1 MSRDVA
7 TDAPCSCMSLS
18 NAAPPAN
25 ATPAVT
31 MAIAQTDTARAPNA
45 MRAPIPFT
53 KRGRGSRCH
62 ARSRRSAAV
71 GGVSEPL
78 AQAPYVDIDR
88 AIDRFAIRGS
98 VERVE
103 ERVSREHATFGFDE
117 RDEQA
122 EFERG
127 KRQALTAAEHLV
139 PLAVDDEVA
148 EPQRL
153 AR

>member
-1 MSRDVA
+1 MLRLPPMRRPRSRWRSRRPIPRGRPTRCARRSRSRNEGAVADATHGRDVA
-7 TDAPCSCMSLS
+7 
-18 NAAPPAN
+18 
-25 ATPAVT
+25 
-31 MAIAQTDTARAPNA
+31 R
-45 MRAPIPFT
+45 
-53 KRGRGSRCH
+53 
-62 ARSRRSAAV
+62 AV

-153 AR
+153 ARLAADGRTPEDRLHADD